1 MTFRKT
7 LALVAIA
14 FTATLAPLQATTRAT
29 DYPGSVTILLDIAA
43 VRADLGLSSKQKSQL
58 KSIRKELDAKTKSI
72 LQRSKSSKPSVLTTD
87 QRLFSMIDLNN
98 AEALAVLT
106 PAQLNRF
113 HEIQNRML
121 GYTMGYTMVFSPKVQ
136 KQLGL
141 SRSQISKIEKI
152 RIRGLEFVAQSNRS
166 FEEGTMNHDKRLEVL
181 RDYRIDQSAEIKKIL
196 TPAQIAAFAKICGQ
210 PVKGI

>member
-14 FTATLAPLQATTRAT
+14 FTATLAPLQATTRGT

-43 VRADLGLSSKQKSQL
+43 VRSDLGLSSKQKSQL

-121 GYTMGYTMVFSPKVQ
+121 GYTMVFSPKVQ

-141 SRSQISKIEKI
+141 SRSQVGKIEKI

-196 TPAQIAAFAKICGQ
+196 TPAQIATFAKICGL

>member
-7 LALVAIA
+7 LALLAVA
-14 FTATLAPLQATTRAT
+14 LAAITSPLQATTRAT
-29 DYPGSVTILLDIAA
+29 DYPGSVSILLGIDA
-43 VRADLGLSSKQKSQL
+43 VRADLELTSKQKSQL
-58 KSIRKELDAKTKSI
+58 NSIRKELHSKTKAI
-72 LQRSKSSKPSVLTTD
+72 LHRSKSSQPSVLTTD

-106 PAQLNRF
+106 PTQLNRF

-121 GYTMGYTMVFSPKVQ
+121 GYTMLFSPKVQ

-141 SRSQISKIEKI
+141 SKSQVGKIEKI
-152 RIRGLEFVAQSNRS
+152 RIRGLEFVAQANRS
-166 FEEGTMNHDKRLEVL
+166 FEDGTLKHDKRLEVL
-181 RDYRIDQSAEIKKIL
+181 RDYRIDQALQMKKVL
-196 TPAQIAAFAKICGQ
+196 SPAQAEAFAKLCGE

>member
-7 LALVAIA
+7 LALVAVA
-14 FTATLAPLQATTRAT
+14 LAAALAPLQATTRAT
-29 DYPGSVTILLDIAA
+29 DYPGSVSILLDIAA

-106 PAQLNRF
+106 PAQLSRF

-121 GYTMGYTMVFSPKVQ
+121 GYTMVFAPRIQ
-136 KQLGL
+136 KELRL
-141 SRSQISKIEKI
+141 SKSQIGKIEKI
-152 RIRGLEFVAQSNRS
+152 RIRGLEFVAQANRS
-166 FEEGTMNHDKRLEVL
+166 FEEGTMNHDNRLEVL

-196 TPAQIAAFAKICGQ
+196 TQSQAEAFAKLCGQ

>member
-121 GYTMGYTMVFSPKVQ
+121 GYTMVFSPKVQ

-141 SRSQISKIEKI
+141 SRSQVGKIEKI

-196 TPAQIAAFAKICGQ
+196 TPAQIAAFAKICGK

>member
-121 GYTMGYTMVFSPKVQ
+121 GYTMVFSPKVQ

-141 SRSQISKIEKI
+141 SRSQIGKIEKI

-196 TPAQIAAFAKICGQ
+196 TPAQIAAFAKICGK
-210 PVKGI
+210 PVNGI

>member
-1 MTFRKT
+1 MTFRKS
-7 LALVAIA
+7 LALVALA
-14 FTATLAPLQATTRAT
+14 LAAALAPLQATTRAT
-29 DYPGSVTILLDIAA
+29 DYPGSVSILLDIAA
-43 VRADLGLSSKQKSQL
+43 VRADLGLSAKQKSQL

-72 LQRSKSSKPSVLTTD
+72 LQRSKSPKPSVLTTD

-106 PAQLNRF
+106 PSQLSRF

-121 GYTMGYTMVFSPKVQ
+121 GYTMVFAPRIQ
-136 KQLGL
+136 KDLGL
-141 SRSQISKIEKI
+141 SKSQIGKIEKI
-152 RIRGLEFVAQSNRS
+152 RIRGLEFVAQANRS

-196 TPAQIAAFAKICGQ
+196 TRSQAEAFAKLCGQ

>member
-7 LALVAIA
+7 LALAAITLA
-14 FTATLAPLQATTRAT
+14 AALAPLQATTRAT
-29 DYPGSVTILLDIAA
+29 DYPGSVSILLDIAA
-43 VRADLGLSSKQKSQL
+43 VRSDLGLTSKQKSQL

-72 LQRSKSSKPSVLTTD
+72 LQRSKSPKPSLLTTD

-106 PAQLNRF
+106 PVQLNRF
-113 HEIQNRML
+113 NEIQNRML
-121 GYTMGYTMVFSPKVQ
+121 GYTMVFSPKVQ

-141 SRSQISKIEKI
+141 SRSQIGKIEKI
-152 RIRGLEFVAQSNRS
+152 RVRGLEFVAQANRS
-166 FEEGTMNHDKRLEVL
+166 FEEGTMSHDKRLEVL

-196 TPAQIAAFAKICGQ
+196 TQSQSESFAKLCGK

>member
-1 MTFRKT
+1 MTFRNT
-7 LALVAIA
+7 LALVVITFAA
-14 FTATLAPLQATTRAT
+14 ALAPLQATTRAT

-121 GYTMGYTMVFSPKVQ
+121 GYTMVFSPKVQ

-141 SRSQISKIEKI
+141 SRSQIGKIEKI

-196 TPAQIAAFAKICGQ
+196 TQSQSEAFAKLCGQ

>member
-43 VRADLGLSSKQKSQL
+43 VRSDLGLNSKQKSQL

-87 QRLFSMIDLNN
+87 QRLFGMIDLNN

-121 GYTMGYTMVFSPKVQ
+121 GYTMVFSPRVQ
-136 KQLGL
+136 KKL
-141 SRSQISKIEKI
+141 SLSQSQVRKIEKI
-152 RIRGLEFVAQSNRS
+152 RIRGLEFVAQANRS

-181 RDYRIDQSAEIKKIL
+181 RAYRSDQSAEIKKIL
-196 TPAQIAAFAKICGQ
+196 TPAQTESFAKLCGK
-210 PVKGI
+210 PVKGN

>member
-14 FTATLAPLQATTRAT
+14 FAAALAPLQATTRAT

-43 VRADLGLSSKQKSQL
+43 VRADLGLNSKQKSQL

-121 GYTMGYTMVFSPKVQ
+121 GYTMVFSPKVQ

-141 SRSQISKIEKI
+141 SRSQVGKIEKI

-181 RDYRIDQSAEIKKIL
+181 RDYRIDQSSEIKKIL

>member
-7 LALVAIA
+7 LALVAVA
-14 FTATLAPLQATTRAT
+14 LAAALAPLQATTRAT
-29 DYPGSVTILLDIAA
+29 DYPGSVSILLDIAA
-43 VRADLGLSSKQKSQL
+43 VRADLALSSKQKSQL

-72 LQRSKSSKPSVLTTD
+72 LQRSKSPKPSVLTTD

-106 PAQLNRF
+106 PAQLSRF
-113 HEIQNRML
+113 QEIQNRML
-121 GYTMGYTMVFSPKVQ
+121 GYTMVFAPRIQ
-136 KQLGL
+136 KELRL
-141 SRSQISKIEKI
+141 SKSQIGKIEKI
-152 RIRGLEFVAQSNRS
+152 RIRGLEFVAQANRS

-196 TPAQIAAFAKICGQ
+196 TQSQAEAFAKLCGQ

>member
-7 LALVAIA
+7 LALVAVA
-14 FTATLAPLQATTRAT
+14 LAAALAPLQATTRAT
-29 DYPGSVTILLDIAA
+29 DYPGSVSILDIAA

-72 LQRSKSSKPSVLTTD
+72 LQRSKSPKPSVLTTD

-106 PAQLNRF
+106 PAQLSRF

-121 GYTMGYTMVFSPKVQ
+121 GYTMVFAPRIQ
-136 KQLGL
+136 KELRL
-141 SRSQISKIEKI
+141 SKSQIGKIQKI
-152 RIRGLEFVAQSNRS
+152 RIRGLEFVAQANRS
-166 FEEGTMNHDKRLEVL
+166 FEEGTMNHDKRIEVL

-196 TPAQIAAFAKICGQ
+196 TQSQAEAFAKLCGQ

>member
-14 FTATLAPLQATTRAT
+14 FAATLAPLQATTRAT

-43 VRADLGLSSKQKSQL
+43 VRSDLGLNSKQKSQL

-121 GYTMGYTMVFSPKVQ
+121 GYTMVFSPKVQ

-141 SRSQISKIEKI
+141 SRSQVGKIEKI
-152 RIRGLEFVAQSNRS
+152 RICGLEFVAQSNRS
-166 FEEGTMNHDKRLEVL
+166 FEDGTMNHDKRLEVL
-181 RDYRIDQSAEIKKIL
+181 RDYRIDQSSDIKKIL
-196 TPAQIAAFAKICGQ
+196 TPAQIETFAKLCGQ

>member
-7 LALVAIA
+7 LALVTIA
-14 FTATLAPLQATTRAT
+14 FAVALAPLQATTRAT

-43 VRADLGLSSKQKSQL
+43 VRSDLGLSSKQKSQL

-121 GYTMGYTMVFSPKVQ
+121 GYTMVFSPKVK

-141 SRSQISKIEKI
+141 SRSQVGKIEKI

-196 TPAQIAAFAKICGQ
+196 NPTQIAAFAKICGQ

>member
-7 LALVAIA
+7 LALVAIT
-14 FTATLAPLQATTRAT
+14 FTAILAPLQATTRAT

-43 VRADLGLSSKQKSQL
+43 VRSDLGLSSKQKSQL
-58 KSIRKELDAKTKSI
+58 KLIRKELDAKTKSI
-72 LQRSKSSKPSVLTTD
+72 IQRSKSSKPSVLTTD

-113 HEIQNRML
+113 NEIQNRML
-121 GYTMGYTMVFSPKVQ
+121 GYTMVFSPKVQ

-141 SRSQISKIEKI
+141 SRSQIGKIEKI
-152 RIRGLEFVAQSNRS
+152 RVRGLEFVAQANRS
-166 FEEGTMNHDKRLEVL
+166 FEEGTMSHDKRLEVL

-196 TPAQIAAFAKICGQ
+196 TQSQSESFAKLCGK

>member
-7 LALVAIA
+7 IALLAVA
-14 FTATLAPLQATTRAT
+14 LAAITSPLQATTRAT
-29 DYPGSVTILLDIAA
+29 DYPGSVSILLGIDA
-43 VRADLGLSSKQKSQL
+43 VRTDLDLTSKQKSQL
-58 KSIRKELDAKTKSI
+58 NSIRKELHAKTKAI
-72 LQRSKSSKPSVLTTD
+72 LHRSKSSQPSVLTTD

-106 PAQLNRF
+106 PTQLNRF

-121 GYTMGYTMVFSPKVQ
+121 GYTMLFSPKVQ

-141 SRSQISKIEKI
+141 SKSQVGKIEKI
-152 RIRGLEFVAQSNRS
+152 RIRGLEFVAQANRS
-166 FEEGTMNHDKRLEVL
+166 FEDGTVKHDKRLEAL
-181 RDYRIDQSAEIKKIL
+181 RNYRIEQALQMKKVL
-196 TPAQIAAFAKICGQ
+196 SPAQAEAFAKLCGQ

>member
-1 MTFRKT
+1 MTLRRF
-7 LALVAIA
+7 LALFAIA
-14 FTATLAPLQATTRAT
+14 LTAAIAPLEATTRAT
-29 DYPGSVTILLDIAA
+29 DYPGSVSILLDIAA

-72 LQRSKSSKPSVLTTD
+72 LQRSKSPKPSVLTTD

-106 PAQLNRF
+106 PAQLSRF
-113 HEIQNRML
+113 QEIQNRML
-121 GYTMGYTMVFSPKVQ
+121 GYTMVFAPRIQ
-136 KQLGL
+136 KELRL
-141 SRSQISKIEKI
+141 SKSQIGKIEKI
-152 RIRGLEFVAQSNRS
+152 RIRGLEFVAQANRS

-196 TPAQIAAFAKICGQ
+196 TRSQAEAFAKLCGQ

>member
-43 VRADLGLSSKQKSQL
+43 VRADLGLSSKQKTQL

-121 GYTMGYTMVFSPKVQ
+121 GYTMVFSPKVQ

-196 TPAQIAAFAKICGQ
+196 TQSQSEAFAKLCGQ

>member
-7 LALVAIA
+7 LALLAVAFA
-14 FTATLAPLQATTRAT
+14 VALAPLQATTRAT

-72 LQRSKSSKPSVLTTD
+72 LQRSKSPKPSVLTTD

-121 GYTMGYTMVFSPKVQ
+121 GYTMVFSPKVQ

-141 SRSQISKIEKI
+141 SRSQVGKIEKI

-181 RDYRIDQSAEIKKIL
+181 RDYRIDQSTEIKKVL
-196 TPAQIAAFAKICGQ
+196 TQSQAEAFAKLCGQ